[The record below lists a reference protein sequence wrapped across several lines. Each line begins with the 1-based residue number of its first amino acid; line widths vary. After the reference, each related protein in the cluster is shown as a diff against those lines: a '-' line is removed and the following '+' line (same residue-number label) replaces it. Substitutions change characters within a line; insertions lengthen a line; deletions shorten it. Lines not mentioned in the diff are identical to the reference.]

1 MPFPKFFAHHVV
13 ISSKFTCQTIK
24 KSKSHYPFLLI
35 SKSFY
40 STNNNLNSNIPEFNS
55 RINSNSIA
63 EKKIPKYINNKPNL
77 RNARPPKFKKPEFLK
92 DPSPSRRSL
101 SNEIT
106 NINIEVK
113 RNKKIPF
120 SQQTPQERIKRS
132 RRYEKNKIIY
142 KDYRTVNFELLE
154 DFPKWLKGL
163 KYQKYAPCFEGLHW
177 REIIEL
183 DELGLLY
190 RGVYRLVV
198 RRNLLMEFMFI
209 KQTLMDK
216 TFKSASALT
225 ITSKLSLLQNN
236 NLSTPILNSLTFG
249 KNIEQNSFLL
259 LSPKQELNQ
268 NYENKDDNVK
278 DEEMF
283 TNIILAIKNNQDQLK
298 NK

>member
-1 MPFPKFFAHHVV
+1 
-13 ISSKFTCQTIK
+13 
-24 KSKSHYPFLLI
+24 
-35 SKSFY
+35 
-40 STNNNLNSNIPEFNS
+40 
-55 RINSNSIA
+55 
-63 EKKIPKYINNKPNL
+63 YINNKPNL

-92 DPSPSRRSL
+92 DPSPSRSL

-106 NINIEVK
+106 NISIEAK
-113 RNKKIPF
+113 SNKKIPF

-209 KQTLMDK
+209 KQTLSKMDK

-225 ITSKLSLLQNN
+225 ITSKLSLFQSN
-236 NLSTPILNSLTFG
+236 NLPTPILNSLTFG
-249 KNIEQNSFLL
+249 KNIEQNSFLM
-259 LSPKQELNQ
+259 LSSKQELKQ
-268 NYENKDDNVK
+268 NYENKDDNENSPSTFS
-278 DEEMF
+278 DRANSDTFDSSYLHYIPAFGLSLSE
-283 TNIILAIKNNQDQLK
+283 LAQSENVE
-298 NK
+298 